1 MRRYHRS
8 HRNARSQAQ
17 QFDLFAP
24 PRASS
29 GEPAPVWNTLPE
41 ETRQTL
47 AQLMARL
54 VREHAA
60 AARQPHLTGGRH
72 DV

>member
-1 MRRYHRS
+1 MRRQRRPY
-8 HRNARSQAQ
+8 RNARIQAQ

-29 GEPAPVWNTLPE
+29 AEPAPVWNTLPE

-54 VREHAA
+54 LREHAA
-60 AARQPHLTGGRH
+60 AGRQPHLTGGRH